1 MFAISPVRF
10 FFMVIFGAIAMLFA
24 FAPLLMSV
32 LALADL
38 QNWGMYAA
46 SYLTSI
52 VLACV
57 FTALVYVVR
66 DIDIT

>member
-1 MFAISPVRF
+1 MFAISPVRL

-24 FAPLLMSV
+24 LGPLLVSV

-38 QNWGMYAA
+38 QNWGMYATP
-46 SYLTSI
+46 YLTSV

-66 DIDIT
+66 DIDIA

>member
-1 MFAISPVRF
+1 MFAVSPVRL
-10 FFMVIFGAIAMLFA
+10 FFMVVFGTIALLFA
-24 FAPLLMSV
+24 FVPLLVSI

-38 QNWGMYAA
+38 QRWGMYAA
-46 SYLTSI
+46 SYLASI

-66 DIDIT
+66 DIDTA